1 MNNPVNLLHNYHE
14 LDGWQR
20 LQYWTLHRGHLSPED
35 RFFFEGHRG
44 LPGQMYREER
54 RALYEA
60 VMARK
65 PGFCFE
71 IGTAS
76 GGGSTFFIASAF
88 KALGAGKLIS
98 LESVKLVHEHA
109 KRRYSTDLKHL
120 RPHVELLHGSSPSA
134 FLPQIRESG
143 SAVECLLL
151 DGSDNAQEAVAQYRF
166 FRQFAGPD
174 TILMAHDWNDVK
186 MSLLRPIV
194 EQDRSWR
201 LLKAL
206 DAPVSVGFVV
216 YKFESEPHG

>member
-1 MNNPVNLLHNYHE
+1 MSSPVNLLHNYHE
-14 LDGWQR
+14 LNRWQR
-20 LQYWTLHRGHLSPED
+20 LQYWMLQRGQLSPQD

-60 VMARK
+60 IMERK
-65 PGFCFE
+65 PRLCFE

-76 GGGSTFFIASAF
+76 GGGSTFFIASAI
-88 KALGAGKLIS
+88 KVLGAGKLIS
-98 LESVKLVHEHA
+98 LESVKVVHEQA
-109 KRRYSTDLKHL
+109 RRRYSTDLKHL
-120 RPHVELLHGSSPSA
+120 APHVELLHGSSPRA
-134 FLPQIRESG
+134 FLPQILESG
-143 SAVECLLL
+143 STVECLFL
-151 DGSDNAQEAVAQYRF
+151 DGSDNAEEAVAQYRF

-186 MSLLRPIV
+186 MSLLRPII
-194 EQDRSWR
+194 EEDRSWR

-216 YKFESEPHG
+216 YGFDRSGG

>member
-1 MNNPVNLLHNYHE
+1 MNGQLNLLHNYHE
-14 LDGWQR
+14 LDRWQR
-20 LQYWTLHRGHLSPED
+20 LQYWMLQRGQLSPED

-54 RALYEA
+54 RALYGA

-65 PGFCFE
+65 PRLCFE

-98 LESVKLVHEHA
+98 LESSKGMHDEA
-109 KRRYSTDLKHL
+109 KRRYSADLKHL
-120 RPHVELLHGSSPSA
+120 RPHVELLHGSSPNA
-134 FLPQIRESG
+134 FLSEIRESG
-143 SAVECLLL
+143 SAVECLFL
-151 DGSDNAQEAVAQYRF
+151 DGSNNAEEAVAQYQI
-166 FRQFAGPD
+166 FRQFVGPD

-194 EQDRSWR
+194 EEDRSWR

-206 DAPVSVGFVV
+206 EAPVSVGFVV
-216 YKFESEPHG
+216 YKFDGSDR